1 VFRYIINAIR
11 HYLRNPNTGGDKMN
25 IVDEIKRDEGLRL
38 KPYVCTAGKLTIG
51 YGRNLEGRGI
61 TEQEAEYL
69 LANDL
74 LLIKS
79 QLKKEVEFF
88 ESLDEERQAALINMG
103 FNLGITGLLKFKKML
118 KALEIG
124 NYERAALEASDS
136 RWYRQVGQRAV
147 RIVAKI
153 KGD

>member
-1 VFRYIINAIR
+1 MGNKMSIADDIR
-11 HYLRNPNTGGDKMN
+11 
-25 IVDEIKRDEGLRL
+25 RDEGLRL

-51 YGRNLEGRGI
+51 YGRNLEDRGI

-103 FNLGITGLLKFKKML
+103 FNLGITGLLKFKRML

-124 NYERAALEASDS
+124 NYERAATEAMDS
-136 RWYRQVGQRAV
+136 RWYLQVGDRAV

>member
-1 VFRYIINAIR
+1 MSIADDIR
-11 HYLRNPNTGGDKMN
+11 
-25 IVDEIKRDEGLRL
+25 RDEGLRL

-51 YGRNLEGRGI
+51 YGRNLEDRGI

-103 FNLGITGLLKFKKML
+103 FNLGITGLLKFKRML

-124 NYERAALEASDS
+124 NYERAATEAMDS
-136 RWYRQVGQRAV
+136 RWYLQVGDRAV